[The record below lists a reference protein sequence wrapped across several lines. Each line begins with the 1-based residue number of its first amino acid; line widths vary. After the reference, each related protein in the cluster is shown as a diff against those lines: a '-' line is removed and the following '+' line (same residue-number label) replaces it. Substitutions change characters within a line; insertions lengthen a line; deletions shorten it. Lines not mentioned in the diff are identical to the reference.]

1 MGDDAGRDLSKTSFA
16 KTFVLPGLLIFL
28 VPVLSLAFFLHA
40 QSSYDSKMRQAVL
53 GAISRDASL
62 TPEQRTKATEF
73 FTAHPY
79 SQLIKNKEF
88 AADLD
93 SRAKFDYTTFRWM
106 IRLSAYSIVGG
117 FAVFL
122 LGGICVLL
130 SRRSQQ
136 AQYLSLTIGWQV
148 LRIYGAAQVIV
159 QGILLVAL
167 SFWITALWF
176 HIYIVKLIFVVGV
189 LALIGVAA
197 VVKGIFKKPDMTTHV
212 GGKVITRGDA
222 PALWNELNTICT
234 KVGTEPPDQV
244 IVGIDDNFF
253 VTEMPV
259 NVDGTTCHG
268 RTLYVSLSLLKQ
280 MCGAEADSV
289 LAHEM
294 AHFSGNDTLYSKKIS
309 PLLNRYGMYLQA
321 LYEGPVTRPIYYF
334 MNCFR
339 ALFELSLGEHSRKRE
354 FRADKIAV
362 ETTSPRDFAGAM
374 LRISAYSDF
383 RGNIQQELFKQERA
397 LQSASISKQI
407 EQGFHAYAMSFA
419 SKPDIGN
426 LETAHPFD
434 THPPLAQRLEAVG
447 IPLKSHDV
455 QSLVSTPG
463 DGRWYYKIDDAEQI
477 ERQQWSE
484 FEEQFR
490 AIHEETLAYRFLP
503 ETDEEREIVVKTFP
517 ELTFPGKK
525 GSLTINHE
533 LISYS
538 EWPESIP
545 FSQIINFTLKDN
557 GTLDIQY
564 NPNAKLKKSIPMK
577 TFANR
582 YQEALDAISLYN
594 ARYLNALAYQKQK
607 QSIAN

>member
-1 MGDDAGRDLSKTSFA
+1 MGVTARDLSKIGFA
-16 KTFVLPGLLIFL
+16 KTFILPGLLIFL
-28 VPVLSLAFFLHA
+28 VPVISLCFFLHA
-40 QSSYDSKMRQAVL
+40 QNSYDSDMRKAVL
-53 GAISRDASL
+53 RAISKDASL
-62 TPEQRTKATEF
+62 TPEQRNKATAF
-73 FTAHPY
+73 FTEHPY

-93 SRAKFDYTTFRWM
+93 SRAKFDYATFRWA
-106 IRLSAYSIVGG
+106 IRLSAASIVGG
-117 FAVFL
+117 FAVFV

-130 SRRSQQ
+130 SRHSQQ

-148 LRIYGAAQVIV
+148 LRIYGAAQAII
-159 QGILLVAL
+159 QGALLVAL

-176 HIYIVKLIFVVGV
+176 HVYIVKLIFLVGV
-189 LALIGVAA
+189 LALVGVAA
-197 VVKGIFKKPDMTTHV
+197 VVKGIFKKPDMTTQV
-212 GGKVITRGDA
+212 DGKVITRGDA
-222 PALWNELNTICT
+222 PALWNDLNTICT
-234 KVGTEPPDQV
+234 KVGAELPDQV

-309 PLLNRYGMYLQA
+309 PLLSRYGLYLQA

-339 ALFELSLGEHSRKRE
+339 ALFELSLGKHSRQRE
-354 FRADKIAV
+354 FRADKIAT
-362 ETTSPRDFAGAM
+362 ETTSPGDFAGAM

-397 LQSASISKQI
+397 LQTANISAQI

-419 SKPDIGN
+419 TKPDIGS

-434 THPPLAQRLEAVG
+434 THPPLSQRLEAVG

-455 QSLVSTPG
+455 QSLVSSPG
-463 DGRWYYKIDDAEQI
+463 DGRWYYKIDHAEQI

-484 FEEQFR
+484 FEERFR

-503 ETDEEREIVVKTFP
+503 ETDEEREIVVKAFP
-517 ELTFPGKK
+517 ELTIDGKK
-525 GSLTINHE
+525 GSLVLNHE
-533 LISYS
+533 SIKYTD
-538 EWPESIP
+538 WPQSIH
-545 FSQIINFTLKDN
+545 FGLIINFALKDN

-564 NPNAKLKKSIPMK
+564 NPGAKLKKSIPMK
-577 TFANR
+577 TFASR
-582 YQEALDAISLYN
+582 QQEALEAIN
-594 ARYLNALAYQKQK
+594 RYYGRYMSAVAYQKQK
-607 QSIAN
+607 QSIGK